1 MNAVELRAVWKMR
14 GAGRQSTQAV
24 TDVSLAVEP
33 GDLTLLE
40 GPSGSG
46 KTTLLALAAG
56 LLTPDRGE
64 VLLTGERMAALSPRA
79 RRRLR
84 AVRVGFVFQRP
95 NLLSRITIFENVL
108 ISAQLAGLG
117 SADGAKEASAL
128 LGSLGIGHLAER
140 YPGDLSGGEEQRV
153 AVARAMVHRPAVIF
167 ADEPT
172 ASLDSASGA
181 AVAECLQRL
190 ARERGSAVLVAT
202 HDARLE
208 PFASNRARIVDG
220 KIVS

>member
-1 MNAVELRAVWKMR
+1 MSAVELRAVWKMR

-64 VLLTGERMAALSPRA
+64 VLLTGERVAALSPRA

-84 AVRVGFVFQRP
+84 AMRVGFVFQRP
-95 NLLSRITIFENVL
+95 NLLSRITVLENVL

-117 SADGAKEASAL
+117 SDGAKEAVAL

-140 YPGDLSGGEEQRV
+140 YPGDLSGGEEQRA
-153 AVARAMVHRPAVIF
+153 AVARALVHRPAVIF

-181 AVAECLQRL
+181 AVAQCLQRL

-208 PFASNRARIVDG
+208 PFASKRARIVDG
-220 KIVS
+220 KIVA

>member
-1 MNAVELRAVWKMR
+1 MSAVELRAVWKMR

-64 VLLTGERMAALSPRA
+64 VLLTGERVAALSRRA

-84 AVRVGFVFQRP
+84 AMRVGFVFQRP
-95 NLLSRITIFENVL
+95 NLLSRINILENVL

-117 SADGAKEASAL
+117 SADGAKEALAL

-140 YPGDLSGGEEQRV
+140 YPGDLSGGEEQRA
-153 AVARAMVHRPAVIF
+153 AVARALVHRPAVVF

-208 PFASNRARIVDG
+208 PFASKRARIVDG

>member
-1 MNAVELRAVWKMR
+1 MSAVELRAVWKVR
-14 GAGRQSTQAV
+14 GAGRHSTQAV

-33 GDLTLLE
+33 GDFTLLE

-64 VLLTGERMAALSPRA
+64 VLLTGERVAALSPRA

-84 AVRVGFVFQRP
+84 AMRVGFVFQRP
-95 NLLSRITIFENVL
+95 NLLSRITILENVL

-117 SADGAKEASAL
+117 SADGAKETLAL

-153 AVARAMVHRPAVIF
+153 AVARALVHRPAVIF

-172 ASLDSASGA
+172 ASLDGASGA

-208 PFASNRARIVDG
+208 PFASKRARIVDG
-220 KIVS
+220 KIVC

>member
-1 MNAVELRAVWKMR
+1 MSAVELRAVWKLR
-14 GAGRQSTQAV
+14 GAGRHSTQAV

-33 GDLTLLE
+33 GDFTLLE

-64 VLLTGERMAALSPRA
+64 VLLTNERVAALSPRA

-84 AVRVGFVFQRP
+84 AMRVGFVFQRP
-95 NLLSRITIFENVL
+95 NLLSRITILENVL

-117 SADGAKEASAL
+117 SADGAKQASAL
-128 LGSLGIGHLAER
+128 LGELGIDHLAER
-140 YPGDLSGGEEQRV
+140 YPGELSGGEEQRV
-153 AVARAMVHRPAVIF
+153 AVARALVHRPAVIF

-172 ASLDSASGA
+172 ASLDRASGA
-181 AVAECLQRL
+181 AVAESLQRL

-208 PFASNRARIVDG
+208 PFASKRARIVDG
-220 KIVS
+220 RVVS